1 MTTAATTTAMADGRP
16 AAPSIRRSPNG
27 VRIRILGW
35 YVVLLAGAAAVGLI
49 LQREA
54 LLQRLDAQT
63 AESLEQEVQEL
74 STLAREGV
82 DPDTGQPFGNDVEAI
97 LDTFLSRNLPN
108 EAEVFIALVEGEP
121 PRSTLSPEPLAED
134 RELVERWTQLT
145 MSEAGEL
152 STPSGPVRYLA
163 VPLATDGVTT
173 ATFVV
178 ANFIGGRQAN
188 LESAVAITAAV
199 LFVSLLLA
207 TAAAWL
213 VAGRILRPIQEVTD
227 TARTITEGAFG
238 ERIPIRGTD
247 EIAGLALSF
256 NAMVDR
262 LELAF
267 DTQRTFISD
276 AGHELRTPITIIG
289 GHLEML
295 GDDPD
300 ERAETMAIVTDELD
314 RMTRM
319 VDDLLLLARSET
331 PDFLRPEPLD
341 LQSFIADVFTKA
353 SALGDRDWVLHAEAT
368 AVIRADGQ
376 RLTQAVL
383 NLTRNAVGHTEP
395 GGVITMGS
403 EDMGDN
409 VRIWVQDDGTGIS
422 PNDHERIFER
432 FARGSDRRRSPD
444 GAGLGLTIVLAI
456 IDAHGGEIEL
466 SSALGVGSRFTLVL
480 PDH

>member
-1 MTTAATTTAMADGRP
+1 MAEPAPEQSPRRP
-16 AAPSIRRSPNG
+16 PSG

-35 YVVLLAGAAAVGLI
+35 YVVLLAGAIAVGLI

-63 AESLEQEVQEL
+63 TESLEQEAQEL

-82 DPDTGQPFGNDVEAI
+82 NPETGVPFGDDVKAI

-108 EAEVFIALVEGEP
+108 DGEVFIALVEGQP
-121 PRSTLSPEPLAED
+121 PRSTLSPEPLVED
-134 RELVERWTQLT
+134 VALVDRWRQLT

-173 ATFVV
+173 GTFVV
-178 ANFIGGRQAN
+178 ANFVGDRQARI
-188 LESAVAITAAV
+188 ESSVLITAAV
-199 LFVSLLLA
+199 LLVSLLLA
-207 TAAAWL
+207 TAAAWF
-213 VAGRILRPIQEVTD
+213 VAGRLLRPIQEVTD

-238 ERIPIRGTD
+238 KRIPIRGND
-247 EIAGLALSF
+247 EVAELARSF

-262 LELAF
+262 LALSFE
-267 DTQRTFISD
+267 TQRTFISD

-295 GDDPD
+295 GDDPE

-341 LQSFIADVFTKA
+341 LETFVGDVFTKA

-368 AVIRADGQ
+368 GVIVADGQ

-383 NLTRNAVGHTEP
+383 NLVRNAVGHTER
-395 GGVITMGS
+395 GGVITLGS
-403 EDMGDN
+403 ESGGGK
-409 VRIWVQDDGTGIS
+409 VRIWVQDTGTGIS
-422 PNDHERIFER
+422 PDDHERIFER
-432 FARGSDRRRSPD
+432 FARGRDRRRSPD
-444 GAGLGLTIVLAI
+444 GAGLGLAIVLAI

-480 PDH
+480 PGH